1 MLHELTP
8 SIVTP
13 DLFSWEGDKLEGKED
28 NCGVIEAIHF
38 NLLNYIY

>member
-1 MLHELTP
+1 MLHKLTP

-13 DLFSWEGDKLEGKED
+13 DLFSWERDELEGKE

-38 NLLNYIY
+38 NLPNYIY